1 VTKEDGD
8 GEITSES
15 GGGKTGGGSERQRL
29 NGRMRRRDALPNVAI
44 KFGGTEIVDPSR
56 WTAMEK
62 VLSRAR
68 KDCKDS

>member
-1 VTKEDGD
+1 MEED

-15 GGGKTGGGSERQRL
+15 EGGRWKGGVERQRL
-29 NGRMRRRDALPNVAI
+29 NGRMRRRDALPNVAM
-44 KFGGTEIVDPSR
+44 KFGGTEIVDPPR

-68 KDCKDS
+68 KDCNDS